1 MSKKYRRKYI
11 EQFYAN
17 VMKIEVNVYQIYNI
31 RKSFY
36 LHHLLYLLCNCSEAT
51 NSATYRLLMATKVL
65 IIMRM
70 AVGFVNYCRRHKEN
84 TLNTIKNLLTEP
96 FKYKTNE
103 IS

>member
-1 MSKKYRRKYI
+1 MSEKYRRKSI
-11 EQFYAN
+11 EQFYAK
-17 VMKIEVNVYQIYNI
+17 VMKIEVNIYQIYNI

-65 IIMRM
+65 IIMSM

-84 TLNTIKNLLTEP
+84 TLNTIKKLLTKP

-103 IS
+103 IF

>member
-1 MSKKYRRKYI
+1 MSKKDRRKYI

-17 VMKIEVNVYQIYNI
+17 VMKIEINVYQIYNI

-51 NSATYRLLMATKVL
+51 NSATYRLLMEIKVL

-70 AVGFVNYCRRHKEN
+70 AVGFVNYCRSHKEN
-84 TLNTIKNLLTEP
+84 TLNTIKQTI
-96 FKYKTNE
+96 NE
-103 IS
+103 TLQIQNQ